1 MMKFNKLIA
10 IILVVV
16 MVSAAVLFTGCSDDN
31 NADGKLKVMIRT
43 GVDFEKLTSAKNLS
57 DKYPGGIEWI
67 GTNSAD
73 QESLLFAS
81 GDFADVILGN
91 MLQDTDVSKYAANG
105 VLIPLDDYINEEI
118 TPNLCKL
125 FEKYPSAK
133 AVSTYTDG
141 HIYSLPRFNGM
152 KSDYLESVIFINKV
166 WLDKLN
172 LEVPTTTEELYEVLK
187 AFKTGDPNENGQ
199 ADEIP
204 MIFANGHSF
213 SMPEALLSSWGVATK
228 HGEMEGFLTV
238 KNDEIKFAP
247 AMDEWKE
254 MIKYYNKLY
263 TEGLLDIEVFTQS
276 VEQFQS
282 KVSSAT
288 SKIGVA
294 WSKTNPFANADEYIA
309 IAPVKAPGYDTVW
322 RIHPG
327 ALGIKNVFSIT
338 NKCEDVEGAM
348 RWIDTFYT
356 EEATLENW
364 YGPVGEV
371 FSVEDGM
378 YKFNEPEEGKSL
390 VQWSKEHTL
399 CSVTIPGVFYEEEL
413 GTLVEN
419 NSIWTEPV
427 ENYKLYEE
435 YLDDEPWPR
444 PYYSQDAIKRIS
456 ELRTD
461 IINIVEQNKANWIVG
476 NSDIEQEWD
485 KYITD
490 LKNIGLDEY
499 VKLNQEAYDVFS
511 SNMN

>member
-1 MMKFNKLIA
+1 MKKIKKLVA
-10 IILVVV
+10 FILS
-16 MVSAAVLFTGCSDDN
+16 MLILTSLFAGCSKKEEKN
-31 NADGKLKVMIRT
+31 GKLKVMIRSS
-43 GVDFEKLTSAKNLS
+43 VDFDKLTSAKNLS

-67 GTNSAD
+67 GTGSAD

-81 GDFADVILGN
+81 GDFADVVLGN
-91 MLQDTDVSKYAANG
+91 MLQDTDVSKYASNG
-105 VLIPLDDYINEEI
+105 VLIPLDDYINEDI

-141 HIYSLPRFNGM
+141 HIYALPRFNGM
-152 KSDYLESVIFINKV
+152 KSDYLESVMFINKV

-172 LEVPTTTEELYEVLK
+172 LEVPTTTDELYNVLK
-187 AFKTGDPNENGQ
+187 AFKTKDPNGNGQ
-199 ADEIP
+199 ADEVP

-213 SMPEALLSSWGVATK
+213 SMPEALLSSWGVSTK

-238 KNDEIKFAP
+238 KKGKVKFAP
-247 AMDEWKE
+247 AMNEWKE

-276 VEQFQS
+276 FEQFQA
-282 KVSSAT
+282 KVSSQT

-294 WSKTNPFANADEYIA
+294 WSKTNPFVNADEYIA
-309 IAPVKAPGYDTVW
+309 IAPVSAPGYDIVW

-338 NKCEDVEGAM
+338 NKCKDIEGAM
-348 RWIDTFYT
+348 KWIDTFYT

-371 FSVEDGM
+371 FTVDNGM
-378 YKFNEPEEGKSL
+378 YKFNKPEEGKSL
-390 VQWSKEHTL
+390 TQWSKEHTL
-399 CSVTIPGVFYEEEL
+399 TSVTIPGVFYEEEL

-419 NSIWTEPV
+419 NSIWTDPI
-427 ENYKLYEE
+427 ENYKLYEK
-435 YLDDEPWPR
+435 YLDSEPWPR
-444 PYYSQDAIKRIS
+444 PYYSEDAIKRIS

-461 IINIVEQNKANWIVG
+461 IINLVEKNKANWIVG
-476 NSDIEQEWD
+476 NSDVDKEWD
-485 KYITD
+485 KYLKE

-499 VKLNQEAYDVFS
+499 VKLNQEAYDVFNK
-511 SNMN
+511 NMK